1 MEITVADDGQR
12 YNHDKWNQ
20 HLQLSDTV
28 LACLNH
34 YLWLHF
40 LYLSLYVKYAWEKQ
54 LFVCVSLLRW
64 LHLQKGMDN
73 MCSELKQCMAPT
85 VQKTI
90 ILQSFIQDFS
100 LEGDVDACKGCIHV
114 SVHLLGICR
123 F

>member
-12 YNHDKWNQ
+12 YDHEKWNQ

-54 LFVCVSLLRW
+54 LFVCVSLLR
-64 LHLQKGMDN
+64 
-73 MCSELKQCMAPT
+73 
-85 VQKTI
+85 
-90 ILQSFIQDFS
+90 
-100 LEGDVDACKGCIHV
+100 
-114 SVHLLGICR
+114 
-123 F
+123 